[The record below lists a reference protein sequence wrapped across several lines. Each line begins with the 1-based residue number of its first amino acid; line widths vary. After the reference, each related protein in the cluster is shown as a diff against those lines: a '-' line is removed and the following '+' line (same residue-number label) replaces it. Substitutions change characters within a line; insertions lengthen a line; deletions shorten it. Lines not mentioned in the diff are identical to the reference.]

1 MGKRIDE
8 RIDWLIGYLKNTN
21 RAEQAALLEEEGLE
35 ADQITI
41 LAKCLV
47 CGLLQL
53 ATLED
58 GLDETCTQCG
68 SNCWDYRVELEECE
82 QQDEESVA
90 AKGRECFGMFLD
102 EVEQRLRKSQ
112 KRKGK

>member
-1 MGKRIDE
+1 MGKSIDE

-21 RAEQAALLEEEGLE
+21 RAEQAARLE

-102 EVEQRLRKSQ
+102 EVEQRIRKSQ

>member
-1 MGKRIDE
+1 MGKSIDE

-58 GLDETCTQCG
+58 GLDETCTGCG

-82 QQDEESVA
+82 QQEDEIVV
-90 AKGRECFGMFLD
+90 AKGRECFGMFLP
-102 EVEQRLRKSQ
+102 EVEREIRKSQ
-112 KRKGK
+112 KGKGK